1 MTHLDMLCSAVILFY
16 TNVGA
21 SLVTVS
27 GDQNE
32 SAYLFLKSRWVMN
45 VEICSQRTISPKN
58 ITENK
63 KKERGNRVSDV
74 LMHGYFVGVLCGEA

>member
-1 MTHLDMLCSAVILFY
+1 
-16 TNVGA
+16 
-21 SLVTVS
+21 
-27 GDQNE
+27 
-32 SAYLFLKSRWVMN
+32 MN

-63 KKERGNRVSDV
+63 KKKERGNRVSRVSDV